1 MKKGSLK
8 SYIILFV
15 IVGVTLVIIFYL
27 LNWYKQ
33 YNDIKLSEAV
43 ISNTIKEVKYDGF
56 DTVIKERDLII
67 VYTCTASESKCRK
80 FEEKFGKYINNNNL
94 NEEIIYFDIE
104 NKDNLKNIYEKYKHK
119 DLRKKLGDYP
129 MLFVFSEGK
138 IIDLLSTKDGKLSIS
153 KVDDFLDGYDL

>member
-8 SYIILFV
+8 NYIILGI
-15 IVGVTLVIIFYL
+15 IVLCTLIAVFYL

-33 YNDIKLSEAV
+33 YKDIKLSEAV
-43 ISNTIKEVKYDGF
+43 ISSTIKEVKYDEL
-56 DTVIKERDLII
+56 DTVLQERDFLI
-67 VYTCTASESKCRK
+67 VYMCTSSENKCRK

-104 NKDNLKNIYEKYKHK
+104 NKDNLVNIYEKYKHE

-138 IIDLLSTKDGKLSIS
+138 IIDLLSNKDGKLSIS

>member
-8 SYIILFV
+8 SYAILFI
-15 IVGVTLVIIFYL
+15 IVGVTLVTVFYL

-67 VYTCTASESKCRK
+67 VYTCTASENKCRK
-80 FEEKFGKYINNNNL
+80 FEEKFGKYINKNNL

-104 NKDNLKNIYEKYKHK
+104 NKDNLVNIYEKYKHK
-119 DLRKKLGDYP
+119 DLKKKLGDYP

-153 KVDDFLDGYDL
+153 KVDDFLGGYDL

>member
-8 SYIILFV
+8 NYIILGI
-15 IVGVTLVIIFYL
+15 IVLCTLIAVFYL

-33 YNDIKLSEAV
+33 YKDIKLSEAV
-43 ISNTIKEVKYDGF
+43 ISSTIKEVKYDEL
-56 DTVIKERDLII
+56 DTVLQERDFLI
-67 VYTCTASESKCRK
+67 VYMCTSSENKCRK

-104 NKDNLKNIYEKYKHK
+104 NKDNLVNIYEKYKHE

-138 IIDLLSTKDGKLSIS
+138 IIDLLSNKD
-153 KVDDFLDGYDL
+153 

>member
-8 SYIILFV
+8 NYVILGVIIV
-15 IVGVTLVIIFYL
+15 CTLIAIFYL

-33 YNDIKLSEAV
+33 YKDMKLSNAV
-43 ISNTIKEVKYDGF
+43 ISSTIKEVKYDEF
-56 DTVIKERDLII
+56 DTVLQERDFLI
-67 VYTCTASESKCRK
+67 VYMCTAGENKCRK

-94 NEEIIYFDIE
+94 NEEIIYFNIE
-104 NKDNLKNIYEKYKHK
+104 NRDNLVNIYNKYKHE
-119 DLRKKLGDYP
+119 DLRKKLGEYP

-138 IIDLLSTKDGKLSIS
+138 IIDLLSTKNGNLSIS